1 MNSISIF
8 FKILATVF
16 LILGAGSIVVPFIIG
31 NVPSGVVVFDS
42 VLEFFGSVFMLY
54 TAFKLD
60 RMEKVY
66 AS

>member
-1 MNSISIF
+1 MNPISIF

-16 LILGAGSIVVPFIIG
+16 LILGTGSILVPFIIG
-31 NVPSGVVVFDS
+31 NVPSGIVIFDS
-42 VLEFFGSVFMLY
+42 VLEFFGSVFVLY

-60 RMEKVY
+60 RMEKSY